1 MSLFFLA
8 LLPWC
13 ASLILSRQRNA
24 NAAFTLAGGTALT
37 SMALLTSLAP
47 GVLAGAP
54 VKVAVDWLPALGV
67 SATLRLDALAWLFA
81 TLVCA
86 IGALVMLYA
95 RYYLAGDARL
105 PRFYAL
111 LCAFMG
117 AMLGVVLA
125 GDLVLL
131 ALFWE
136 LTSVASFL
144 LIAFNAPDR
153 GAVRGARVSLSVTAL
168 GGVALMAGVVLIGRV
183 VGSYDLDVVLRS
195 GDLLRADAAYPWIL
209 ACVLLAAFTK
219 SAQFPFQFWLARA
232 MAAPTPVSAYLH
244 SATLVKA
251 GIFLLLRFYPA
262 LAGTEAWFFA
272 VSTAGAITLLL
283 GGVAAVFQHDLKGL
297 LAYSTISHLGLIT
310 LLIGFSADTAIV
322 AAVFHVINHATFKA
336 SLFMAAG
343 IVDHECG
350 TRDLRKV
357 NGLWRYMPL
366 TGALAIVAAGA
377 MAGVPLLNGF
387 LSKEMFFGEA
397 LALEGHDLVALFAP
411 LAAVL
416 AGAAGVAYSA
426 RFVHDVFFNG
436 EPVGLS
442 RIPHEPPRWMAVPV
456 AILVVICVAVGLMPQ
471 PIVGLPLAAAARAAI
486 GGTLPEYSLALW
498 HGFNAPLAMSVFA
511 LIAGIAAYAVLMRG
525 RWLHGQ
531 ADPTPTGYRAYE
543 RVLLA
548 FARSGR
554 LLVRQMQGDRLRL
567 QMALLALAAVL
578 AAALPLVAGGFA
590 AHRPAFPGVTLTG
603 AWLIWVVGIVFAVA
617 SVSTRVR
624 PVTALLF
631 LGAVGLAVSIA
642 FAGLSAPDLALT
654 QLFVEVATVLLLL
667 LALERLPVEA
677 PRARRRGA
685 RLRYITLALLGGGG
699 AGWLAWEAMQRK
711 PAVISDFHLAH
722 AVDGAGGTNA
732 VNVIIVDF
740 RGFDT
745 LGEITVLAAAAL
757 IVWAFLARE
766 RAGVLGRFRGSFMLP
781 LAVRLLMPCVGLVAA
796 YLYLRGHNLPGGG
809 FVAGLLLAIGLV
821 LEALALGSWRSPHA
835 RPVRWLAS
843 GLAIAVLTGGASLML
858 GYPFLTSAFGHPV
871 LPWIG
876 ELPLASAAAFDLGVM
891 AVVVGAT
898 LMLILAFAFGREES
912 AG

>member
-13 ASLILSRQRNA
+13 ASLLLSRLRSA
-24 NAAFTLAGGTALT
+24 GVAFALSGGCAL
-37 SMALLTSLAP
+37 ALLALLASLAP

-54 VKVAVDWLPALGV
+54 VKVAADWLPALGV

-310 LLIGFSADTAIV
+310 LLIGFSADSAIV

-498 HGFNAPLAMSVFA
+498 HGFNAPLAMSAFA
-511 LIAGIAAYAVLMRG
+511 LLAGIAAYAVLMRG

-543 RVLLA
+543 RGLLA

-567 QMALLALAAVL
+567 QMALLAVAAVL
-578 AAALPLVAGGFA
+578 AAALPLVAGGFS
-590 AHRPAFPGVTLTG
+590 AHRPALSGVTLTG
-603 AWLIWVVGIVFAVA
+603 AWLIWVVGTVFAVA

-677 PRARRRGA
+677 PRARRLGA
-685 RLRYITLALLGGGG
+685 RLRYMALALLGGGG

-843 GLAIAVLTGGASLML
+843 GLAIAALTGGASLLL

>member
-1 MSLFFLA
+1 MTLIFMA

-13 ASLILSRQRNA
+13 AALLVSRLRNGG
-24 NAAFTLAGGTALT
+24 AAFALAA
-37 SMALLTSLAP
+37 SSAVALLALLAKTAP

-54 VKVAVDWLPALGV
+54 LKVAIEWLPALGV

-81 TLVCA
+81 ALVCG

-95 RYYLAGDARL
+95 RYYLAGDTRL
-105 PRFYAL
+105 PRFFAL

-183 VGSYDLDVVLRS
+183 VGSYDLDIVLRS
-195 GDLLRADAAYPWIL
+195 GELLRADAAYPWIL
-209 ACVLLAAFTK
+209 TCVLLAAFTK

-272 VSTAGAITLLL
+272 VSTVGATTLLL

-366 TGALAIVAAGA
+366 TGSLAIVAAAA

-397 LALEGHDLVALFAP
+397 LALEGHDPVAFFAP
-411 LAAVL
+411 LAALL
-416 AGAAGVAYSA
+416 AGAAGVAYSS
-426 RFVHDVFFNG
+426 RFIHDVFFNG
-436 EPVGLS
+436 EPVGLP
-442 RIPHEPPRWMAVPV
+442 RTPHEPPLWMALPV
-456 AILVVICVAVGLMPQ
+456 AILVVICVAVGFMPQ
-471 PIVGLPLAAAARAAI
+471 PILGQPLAAAARAAI
-486 GGTLPEYSLALW
+486 GGSLPEYSLALW
-498 HGFNAPLAMSVFA
+498 HGFNAPLAMSAVA
-511 LIAGIAAYAVLMRG
+511 LIAGVAIYAGLMRG

-531 ADPTPTGYRAYE
+531 ANPTPTGYLAFE
-543 RVLLA
+543 RTLLA

-554 LLVRQMQGDRLRL
+554 MLVRQMRGDRLRL
-567 QMALLALAAVL
+567 QMAILAFAAVL
-578 AAALPLVAGGFA
+578 AAALPLVSGGFV
-590 AHRPAFPGVTLTG
+590 AHWPAFSGVTVTG
-603 AWLIWVVGIVFAVA
+603 AWMIWTVGIVFAVA

-624 PVTALLF
+624 PVTVLLF
-631 LGAVGLAVSIA
+631 LGAVGLAVAIA

-677 PRARRRGA
+677 PRVRRLAVRM
-685 RLRYITLALLGGGG
+685 RYIALAVAGGGG

-711 PAVISDFHLAH
+711 PEVISDYHLTH
-722 AVDGAGGTNA
+722 AVSGAGGTNA

-821 LEALALGSWRSPHA
+821 LEALALGTWRSPHA

-843 GLAIAVLTGGASLML
+843 GLAIAGLTGAASLL
-858 GYPFLTSAFGHPV
+858 VGYPFLTSAFGHPV
-871 LPWIG
+871 LPWVG
-876 ELPLASAAAFDLGVM
+876 EVPLASAAAFDLGVM

-898 LMLILAFAFGREES
+898 LMLILAFAFGRKES
-912 AG
+912 AR